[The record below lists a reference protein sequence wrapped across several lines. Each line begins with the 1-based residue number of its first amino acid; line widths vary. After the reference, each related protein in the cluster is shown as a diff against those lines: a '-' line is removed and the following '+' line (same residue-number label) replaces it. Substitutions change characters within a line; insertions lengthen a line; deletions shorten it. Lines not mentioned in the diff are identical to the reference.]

1 MLGNV
6 DDTQPDVNCY
16 DLNFTEEVVKFKVFS
31 DHNDMEGFEFTGYFG
46 GLFYANANG
55 LTGLEKKL
63 AGRIIGFAVRSGEW

>member
-1 MLGNV
+1 M
-6 DDTQPDVNCY
+6 
-16 DLNFTEEVVKFKVFS
+16 FS